1 MKVILCDK
9 CKEML
14 KKKDR
19 VIVASA
25 VRYYIGENS
34 EIYKGDGIGIE
45 VLIGEHFCSVECLK
59 ESIQ

>member
-9 CKEML
+9 CKRML
-14 KKKDR
+14 KKKDK

-25 VRYYIGENS
+25 MMYYIEGNS
-34 EIYKGDGIGIE
+34 EIYKEDGIGIE
-45 VLIGEHFCSVECLK
+45 VLTGEHFCSVECLR